1 VNPSTS
7 EALRAHI
14 GRLYAPDVADETSS
28 RLIAIVERF
37 GDDHP
42 ELVTPREP
50 YDERDVWIIAYGDH
64 LTEPG
69 RAPLATLED
78 VLSTR
83 LGDVVGGLHLL
94 PHYPSTSDGGF
105 AVVDHERV
113 DPRLGDWDD
122 VERLAGGVRLMLD
135 AVVNHTSAS
144 SPWFLG
150 WLTDDPEFADFY
162 LCPDDTTDLDQVVR
176 PRTNPLLT
184 PFEAA
189 DGTRH
194 VWTTFGPD
202 QVDLNFANPEVL
214 IRITQVLLGYVAR
227 GASALRLDAIAFLWK
242 RSGTTC
248 IHLPETHEIIRLWRT
263 ILDEVAPGTLIVTET
278 NVPHAENL
286 SYFGD
291 GTDEAH
297 LVYQFALPPL
307 VLHAFRRADTSVLRG
322 WLDGLTTPTRG
333 TSFLL
338 FLASHDGIGLRPVE
352 QLVPAEE
359 IESLARAIESE
370 GGAVSYRSA
379 SGDRRSPYELNVSYF
394 DALSPPAS
402 SEPLQLQVDR
412 FIAAQ
417 SLLLALAGIPAIYL
431 HSLLGSRNWYEG
443 PSASGHPRDIN
454 REKLPRAVVE
464 SELDDPT
471 SLRAQ
476 VHSRMRARMS
486 ARIAD
491 PAFHPAAEQ
500 RVLSTTPGVLGFE
513 RGPAGARGAVLCLV
527 NVTDRAQQVPLTRA
541 DGLTVSG
548 TLEERCTGRRI
559 GTDPTAGL
567 DLVLEPYEV
576 LWLGSPINP

>member
-1 VNPSTS
+1 MNPSTS
-7 EALRAHI
+7 DALRAHL
-14 GRLYAPDVADETSS
+14 GRLYAPEVADGSSS
-28 RLIAIVERF
+28 RLIEIVERF
-37 GDDHP
+37 REDHP
-42 ELVTPREP
+42 ELATPREP

-64 LTEPG
+64 LSEPG

-78 VLSTR
+78 VVRTR

-122 VERLAGGVRLMLD
+122 VERLAGGVRVMLD

-144 SPWFLG
+144 SPWFRG
-150 WLTDDPEFADFY
+150 WLADDPEFADFY
-162 LCPDDTTDLDQVVR
+162 LRPDGTFDLDEVVR

-202 QVDLNFANPEVL
+202 QVDLNYANPEVL
-214 IRITQVLLGYVAR
+214 LRVTQIVLGYVAR
-227 GASALRLDAIAFLWK
+227 GASALRLDAVAFLWK
-242 RSGTTC
+242 RSGTSC

-278 NVPHAENL
+278 NVPHEENL

-297 LVYQFALPPL
+297 IVYQFALPPL
-307 VLHAFRRADTSVLRG
+307 VLHAFRRADASVLRS
-322 WLDGLTTPTRG
+322 WLDGLAAPTSGTT
-333 TSFLL
+333 FLI

-352 QLVPAEE
+352 QLVPAAE
-359 IESLARAIESE
+359 IASLARAIESE

-379 SGDRRSPYELNVSYF
+379 PGGGRSPYELNVSYF
-394 DALSPPAS
+394 DALSPPTA
-402 SEPLQLQVDR
+402 SEPQQLQVDR
-412 FIAAQ
+412 FVAAQ

-431 HSLLGSRNWYEG
+431 HSLLGSRNWREG
-443 PSASGHPRDIN
+443 PRASGHPRDIN

-464 SELDDPT
+464 SALDDPT

-476 VHSRMRARMS
+476 VYSRVRARVS

-491 PAFHPAAEQ
+491 PAFHPAADQ
-500 RVLSTTPGVLGFE
+500 RVLPTPPGVLGFE
-513 RGPAGARGAVLCLV
+513 RGPAGARAVLCLL
-527 NVTDRAQQVPLTRA
+527 NVTDRSQRVHLTGA

-548 TLEERCTGRRI
+548 ALEERCTHRRVEA
-559 GTDPTAGL
+559 DPRTGL
-567 DLVLEPYEV
+567 ALELDPYEV
-576 LWLGSPINP
+576 LWLGGPLSP